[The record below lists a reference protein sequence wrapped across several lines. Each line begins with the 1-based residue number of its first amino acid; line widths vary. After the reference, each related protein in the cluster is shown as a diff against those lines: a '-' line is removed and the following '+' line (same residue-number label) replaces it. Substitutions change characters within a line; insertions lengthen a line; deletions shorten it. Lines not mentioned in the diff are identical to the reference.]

1 MDLEL
6 LDQAEGVADIRHR
19 VRQLRWFKT
28 TFKQHARLIAQ
39 RYGLGYDIDDA
50 RLTEAYLNWT
60 EVFSENVGF
69 SDLDRRDF
77 ITFAA
82 GLLVRELLRSK
93 PARATEAAIT
103 EVSGVTEDATLPIAC
118 AWPEGFLYT
127 NYCLCVLHIVLE
139 QEGVVLTLPTLADD
153 LRTWWSYR
161 ENAGEDAS
169 LAVPF
174 LDLLIGNEPN
184 WYFPASVVS
193 RKAVKLAL
201 ARRAASISLL
211 NEMA

>member
-28 TFKQHARLIAQ
+28 TFRQHARLIGQ
-39 RYGLGYDIDDA
+39 RYGLAYDIDDG

-60 EVFSENVGF
+60 EAFSENVGF

-93 PARATEAAIT
+93 PARAAEQAAGDA
-103 EVSGVTEDATLPIAC
+103 SGVTEDATLPIVR

-161 ENAGEDAS
+161 ENVGEDAS

-193 RKAVKLAL
+193 RRAVKLAL
-201 ARRAASISLL
+201 ARRAASRSLL
-211 NEMA
+211 SELA

>member
-6 LDQAEGVADIRHR
+6 LDQAEGVTDIRHR

-60 EVFSENVGF
+60 EAFSENVGF

-93 PARATEAAIT
+93 PARATEGTAEDA
-103 EVSGVTEDATLPIAC
+103 SGATEDATLPIVR

-127 NYCLCVLHIVLE
+127 NYCLCVLHMVLE

-161 ENAGEDAS
+161 ENVGEDAS

-201 ARRAASISLL
+201 ARRAASRSLL
-211 NEMA
+211 KEVA

>member
-6 LDQAEGVADIRHR
+6 LDQAEGVTDIRHR

-60 EVFSENVGF
+60 EAFSENVGF

-93 PARATEAAIT
+93 PARATEGTADDA
-103 EVSGVTEDATLPIAC
+103 SGATEDATLPIVR

-127 NYCLCVLHIVLE
+127 NYCLCVLHMVLE

-161 ENAGEDAS
+161 ENVGEDAS

-201 ARRAASISLL
+201 ARRAVSRSLL
-211 NEMA
+211 KEVA

>member
-6 LDQAEGVADIRHR
+6 LDQAEGVTDIRHR

-60 EVFSENVGF
+60 EAFSENVGF

-93 PARATEAAIT
+93 PARATEGTADDA
-103 EVSGVTEDATLPIAC
+103 SGATEDATLPIVR

-127 NYCLCVLHIVLE
+127 NYCLCVLHMVLE

-161 ENAGEDAS
+161 ENVGEDAS

-201 ARRAASISLL
+201 ARRAASRSLL
-211 NEMA
+211 KEVA

>member
-1 MDLEL
+1 MDLQL
-6 LDQAEGVADIRHR
+6 LDRAEGVADMSHR

-28 TFKQHARLIAQ
+28 TFKQHARLISQ
-39 RYGLGYDIDDA
+39 RYGLGYEIDDA

-60 EVFSENVGF
+60 EAFSQDLGY

-82 GLLVRELLRSK
+82 GLLVRELMRGA
-93 PARATEAAIT
+93 PAQSTKSAAADAPGVISDEA
-103 EVSGVTEDATLPIAC
+103 LPIARD
-118 AWPEGFLYT
+118 WPEGFLYT

-139 QEGVVLTLPTLADD
+139 QEGVTLTLPTLADD

-161 ENAGEDAS
+161 ENVGEDLS
-169 LAVPF
+169 LAIPF

-184 WYFPASVVS
+184 WYFPASVGS

-201 ARRAASISLL
+201 ERRSAPKGAANRVL
-211 NEMA
+211 